1 MRLFEKYLKPLG
13 EIGIESIAKE
23 TGIDEYS
30 KKLNLRE
37 HLKLLIYSIIYD
49 CVTLTALC
57 DSLQSRDA
65 EKNGLISI
73 SKAQLSVV
81 NENRDYRVFVWIF
94 YELLYS
100 IIHKHHALSKIL

>member
-1 MRLFEKYLKPLG
+1 MDYKTSNALFANYHYELSDNTVHKINMLLQR
-13 EIGIESIAKE
+13 IGIENIAKE

-49 CVTLTALC
+49 CVTLTMLC

-73 SKAQLSVV
+73 IKAQLSV
-81 NENRDYRVFVWIF
+81 
-94 YELLYS
+94 
-100 IIHKHHALSKIL
+100 